1 MDYFTGGTID
11 RVIIASLTPGD
22 LFLESIE
29 EIIKKE
35 KIETGVVTSI
45 IKKEKIE
52 TGVVTS
58 GIGSFRKFKYHTIT
72 WTGMPP
78 KDRFYEVDG
87 PIEIGGIQG
96 MIVGG
101 EPHLHITFNNCE
113 TGETSTG
120 HIEHGCEVCY
130 LVELFIEVI
139 KGISIKKEKDPDNP
153 GVVKFV
159 AK

>member
-1 MDYFTGGTID
+1 MKYFTGGKIE
-11 RVIIASLTPGD
+11 RVIIVSLTPGE

-35 KIETGVVTSI
+35 NIETAVI
-45 IKKEKIE
+45 
-52 TGVVTS
+52 TS

-72 WTGMPP
+72 WCGMPP
-78 KDRFYEVDG
+78 KDKFYEIEG

-96 MIVGG
+96 LIVEG

-120 HIEHGCEVCY
+120 HIEHGCEICY
-130 LVELFIEVI
+130 LVEVCIGVISGIE
-139 KGISIKKEKDPDNP
+139 IKKVKDPQNP
-153 GVVKFV
+153 GVVAFD

>member
-1 MDYFTGGTID
+1 MDYFTGGSID

-22 LFLESIE
+22 LFLESVEKIIE
-29 EIIKKE
+29 KE
-35 KIETGVVTSI
+35 KIETAVI
-45 IKKEKIE
+45 
-52 TGVVTS
+52 TS

-78 KDRFYEVDG
+78 KDKFYEVDG

-96 MIVGG
+96 MIVDG

-130 LVELFIEVI
+130 LVELFIEVVN
-139 KGISIKKEKDPDNP
+139 GVRVKKEKDPKNP

-159 AK
+159 SKET

>member
-1 MDYFTGGTID
+1 MRYFNGGRVE

-35 KIETGVVTSI
+35 KIETAVVTSC
-45 IKKEKIE
+45 
-52 TGVVTS
+52 
-58 GIGSFRKFKYHTIT
+58 IGSFRKFRYHTIT

-78 KDRFYEVDG
+78 KDKYYEIEG

-96 MIVGG
+96 LIVGR
-101 EPHLHITFNNCE
+101 EPHLHVTFNNCE

-120 HIEHGCEVCY
+120 HIEHGCETCY
-130 LVELFIEVI
+130 LIELFIEVI
-139 KGISIKKEKDPDNP
+139 EGVSIKKAKDPDNP
-153 GVVKFV
+153 GVVAFV
-159 AK
+159 SKS

>member
-1 MDYFTGGTID
+1 MRYFTGGKVE

-35 KIETGVVTSI
+35 KIETGVVTSC
-45 IKKEKIE
+45 
-52 TGVVTS
+52 
-58 GIGSFRKFKYHTIT
+58 IGSFRKFRYHTIT

-78 KDRFYEVDG
+78 KDRHFEIEG
-87 PIEIGGIQG
+87 PIDIGGIQG
-96 MIVGG
+96 LIVGG
-101 EPHLHITFNNCE
+101 EPHLHVTFNNCE

-120 HIEHGCEVCY
+120 HIERGCETCY
-130 LVELFIEVI
+130 LIELFIEVI
-139 KGISIKKEKDPDNP
+139 EGVSIKKAKDPDNP
-153 GVVKFV
+153 GVVAFV

>member
-1 MDYFTGGTID
+1 MEGEMRYFTGGKVE

-35 KIETGVVTSI
+35 KIETGVVTSC
-45 IKKEKIE
+45 
-52 TGVVTS
+52 
-58 GIGSFRKFKYHTIT
+58 IGSFRKFRYHTIT

-78 KDRFYEVDG
+78 KDRYFEVQG

-96 MIVGG
+96 LIVSG
-101 EPHLHITFNNCE
+101 EPHLHVTFNNCE

-120 HIEHGCEVCY
+120 HIEHGCETCY
-130 LVELFIEVI
+130 LIELFIEVI
-139 KGISIKKEKDPDNP
+139 GGVSIKKNKDPDNP
-153 GVVKFV
+153 GVVAFV
-159 AK
+159 SK